1 MTPTAPGEDAV
12 QIEYRFRVADGR
24 VYRAVLEIDP
34 ASGESRVEP
43 RTAWPEWV
51 ALDYQQCPDC
61 PLDKSASSCCPVA
74 QRLLPLVDIAN
85 SLCSYDAVEV
95 EVLTAERR
103 VLHAT
108 TAQRGMS
115 ALLGVVMATGG
126 CPVLDRFKPMARFH
140 LPFATEDETAY
151 RAVSMYLLARYLAD
165 GRYEGDAV
173 AELRALYADV
183 QRVNLAIAARLRH
196 ACGRDAALNGLALL
210 DLFAKGVPQAAE
222 ELFERLRPLFSAYA
236 PRRRG

>member
-43 RTAWPEWV
+43 RTAWPEW
-51 ALDYQQCPDC
+51 
-61 PLDKSASSCCPVA
+61 
-74 QRLLPLVDIAN
+74 
-85 SLCSYDAVEV
+85 VEV

-196 ACGRDAALNGLALL
+196 ACGQDAALNGLALL